1 MSDDVLITPASRKVE
16 FKDSNGTV
24 DAVIQTDASGNL
36 QITNTGGDI
45 SIGDTTSDVYI
56 GDGTNNVD
64 IVFEQN
70 GEIRGETGVT
80 LTVGAS
86 GSTTNLAGTVQ
97 IGGTELTATGAE
109 LNILDGVTATATEI
123 NKLDGVTATTAEL
136 NHTDGV
142 TSNIQTQLDA
152 KASTSSATTST
163 NGLMSSSDK
172 TKLDGIE
179 SNATADQTA
188 AEIRTLVES
197 ASDSN
202 VFTDADH
209 TKLNGIE
216 SNATAD
222 QTKSDID
229 ALGINADQVDGI
241 EAASFLRSDATDT
254 ATGALTFGNTFT
266 LNGSQIGNYPSLNF
280 ESGSGSTSFINFG
293 TSTDADEGQIKY
305 TPSTNTIAF
314 TAGTVNTL
322 NITDTTIAATKDITL
337 PDDEYVKFGASNDM
351 LIGHQSTYN
360 ANIIDAV
367 GSIAMSTDNSILLK
381 KSSLFGESIANFNAD
396 GSVDLYYDSSKKFET
411 TSTGILSSGDVQFG
425 GSDNG
430 LLEWKTSTVPG
441 PFSGQFNEY
450 IILQNKA
457 STTEQE
463 LYLIDTG
470 DGNDGDIFGIASNNA
485 PVFAIT
491 GNSAIKLMHPNTSS
505 YDVTIEPTTP
515 TANRTLTLPNAS
527 GTVALTS
534 DITGLT
540 IEDEGTALSTA
551 AETLN
556 FVGSGVTASGT
567 GTEKTITIPGAN
579 TILDISKFQ
588 YTATANQTTFSGAD
602 NDSNSLTYTAGDGVN
617 VYLNGILLDSEDY
630 TASNGT
636 SVVLDTGAAAGDTLT
651 VTAAGTS
658 SITGT
663 VSSYNK
669 TEFSLNP
676 GATSVSIGTSEN
688 TSVNK
693 YVLVFDRM
701 GVSNG
706 PNSVL
711 LNIED
716 TASTPVDINWQ
727 GTTSVGSSA
736 SQLNS
741 TDAYN
746 GLSTFHQFDEHI
758 IELWRTNTSGN
769 KWYLRIMGPYSLS
782 GNYVIQGSNS
792 NTVTGTIGAFVFGT
806 GSSNTWNNVSGTLW
820 EYY

>member
-1 MSDDVLITPASRKVE
+1 MSDDVLITPASRKIE
-16 FKDSNGTV
+16 FKDSDSNV
-24 DAVIQTDASGNL
+24 DAVIETDTNGNL
-36 QITNTGGDI
+36 SI
-45 SIGDTTSDVYI
+45 S
-56 GDGTNNVD
+56 N
-64 IVFEQN
+64 
-70 GEIRGETGVT
+70 
-80 LTVGAS
+80 A
-86 GSTTNLAGTVQ
+86 
-97 IGGTELTATGAE
+97 GGTLDIAGYAT
-109 LNILDGVTATATEI
+109 TATAT
-123 NKLDGVTATTAEL
+123 
-136 NHTDGV
+136 
-142 TSNIQTQLDA
+142 TSA
-152 KASTSSATTST
+152 

-172 TKLDGIE
+172 TKLDGIA
-179 SNATADQTA
+179 SSATANPNAIDNVVEDTTPQLGGNLDTNGKTLRA
-188 AEIRTLVES
+188 PSSLTVNVNTNNNAGLFGLSLPDANFISLGNDFKIRETNFSGTLYNWI
-197 ASDSN
+197 DSSHDFHITNPN
-202 VFTDADH
+202 VF
-209 TKLNGIE
+209 IE
-216 SNATAD
+216 SGTPGGSSNKIAEFKSGAEVSLYHNA
-222 QTKSDID
+222 
-229 ALGINADQVDGI
+229 
-241 EAASFLRSDATDT
+241 
-254 ATGALTFGNTFT
+254 
-266 LNGSQIGNYPSLNF
+266 
-280 ESGSGSTSFINFG
+280 
-293 TSTDADEGQIKY
+293 
-305 TPSTNTIAF
+305 
-314 TAGTVNTL
+314 
-322 NITDTTIAATKDITL
+322 
-337 PDDEYVKFGASNDM
+337 
-351 LIGHQSTYN
+351 
-360 ANIIDAV
+360 
-367 GSIAMSTDNSILLK
+367 
-381 KSSLFGESIANFNAD
+381 
-396 GSVDLYYDSSKKFET
+396 SKKLET
-411 TSTGILSSGDVQFG
+411 TSTGVLASGDIKFG
-425 GSDNG
+425 GPDNG
-430 LLEWKTSTVPG
+430 LLEWKTSTAPG

-457 STTEQE
+457 SSTEQE

-527 GTVALTS
+527 GTIALTS
-534 DITGLT
+534 DITGTSLT

-551 AETLN
+551 ADTLN
-556 FVGSGVTASGT
+556 FVGAGVTASGT

-617 VYLNGILLDSEDY
+617 VYLNGVLLDSEDY

-636 SVVLDTGAAAGDTLT
+636 SVVLGTGALVGDTLT